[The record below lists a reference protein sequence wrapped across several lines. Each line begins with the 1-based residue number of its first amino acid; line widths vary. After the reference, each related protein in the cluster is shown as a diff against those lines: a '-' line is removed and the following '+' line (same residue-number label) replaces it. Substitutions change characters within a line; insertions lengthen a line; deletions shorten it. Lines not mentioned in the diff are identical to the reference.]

1 MRIRTGA
8 VIRCLMVLLVAT
20 ACGGGPSTVA
30 TTAPPPAPI
39 LDDHYGF
46 IVGNSV
52 RLESDAK
59 ALFVLNIPSDTAGV
73 VSPDG
78 RHLAYLANNELRVI
92 DIVSG
97 AQPRTLFA
105 ISAKEGAIYLA
116 WSSDSTG
123 LVVGVNGPLAPVN
136 EGLPAYTKLRLVD
149 AAGGTP
155 RDVITIP
162 GAAVV
167 PLAWDRQTHLISA
180 YESTQGG
187 AGSYDVV
194 SESGTLKRTNSRDG
208 LFVLQSNQDGK
219 HVLGHGDPN
228 NAVRVWPLDS
238 YERGVEL
245 RAASDEHVA
254 TVAWR
259 PGTAEVGVLFH
270 GDRLELWD
278 ANGARRT
285 IALPAAPPSSDRY
298 ATLAFRADGKAVVI
312 SRQSGVEG
320 DTETYAVVVDLASGR
335 SAVFPVVGNGPLAG
349 TSVHV
354 GP

>member
-136 EGLPAYTKLRLVD
+136 EGLPAYTKLRVVD

-167 PLAWDRQTHLISA
+167 PLAWDRQAHLISA

-194 SESGTLKRTNSRDG
+194 SESARS
-208 LFVLQSNQDGK
+208 S
-219 HVLGHGDPN
+219 
-228 NAVRVWPLDS
+228 
-238 YERGVEL
+238 ERIRGMGCSFCSPTKM
-245 RAASDEHVA
+245 ASTCSV
-254 TVAWR
+254 
-259 PGTAEVGVLFH
+259 
-270 GDRLELWD
+270 
-278 ANGARRT
+278 
-285 IALPAAPPSSDRY
+285 
-298 ATLAFRADGKAVVI
+298 
-312 SRQSGVEG
+312 
-320 DTETYAVVVDLASGR
+320 TETPTTLCVSGPWTR
-335 SAVFPVVGNGPLAG
+335 
-349 TSVHV
+349 TSVESSSRR
-354 GP
+354 PAMST